1 MTDELRYPIGRFEPK
16 ERLTEEERSE
26 ALAVLERAPRRLRG
40 AVEGLTGE
48 QLDTPY
54 REGGWTVR
62 QVVHH
67 LPDSHLNGYVRMRWA
82 LTEDA
87 PTIKTYE
94 EADWAELPD
103 ARGAPIEVSLALYEA
118 LHVRWLALLR
128 SLDPDDFGRRCVHPE
143 GGEPTVDFLLRL
155 YAWHARHHT
164 AHITGLR
171 KRKGW

>member
-1 MTDELRYPIGRFEPK
+1 MEELRYPVGRFEPRATLTSA
-16 ERLTEEERSE
+16 EREEAVE
-26 ALAVLERAPRRLRG
+26 ALEMAPARLRE
-40 AVEGLTGE
+40 AVADLDEE

-67 LPDSHLNGYVRMRWA
+67 LADSHLNGYVRMRWA

-87 PTIKTYE
+87 PTLKGYDQE
-94 EADWAELPD
+94 EWAELED
-103 ARGAPIEVSLALYEA
+103 ARSAPVSMSLDLFHA
-118 LHVRWLALLR
+118 LHRRWLELIR
-128 SLDPDDFGRRCVHPE
+128 SLGPEDFGRRLVHPE
-143 GGEPTVDFLLRL
+143 GGEPTVDTLLWL

-171 KRKGW
+171 ERRGW